1 MDLLIRLK
9 DILPGLVGSLPKP
22 SAGAALGNQ
31 LFFTARD
38 LTNGEELWITD
49 GTIAGTRLVKDITPG
64 AIGSYPS
71 ELTIVGNRLYF
82 QANDGSTGQELW
94 TSDGTTTGTRLV
106 RDLRQGVPQ
115 ETMSSSPTFLRALG
129 SQLLFWADDG
139 VQGRAL
145 WGADDSGQMRLIKNV
160 RPGSSSNEFSSD
172 ILMTVVNTAA
182 GQRFFFSADDGVG
195 GNDLWVS
202 DGTNLGTKVVLDM
215 TSGEN
220 NFSTPTQASG
230 QLFFMLNQQ
239 QLWSSNGTP
248 EGTTIHWGFSGFG
261 NNILNVID
269 DKIFIES
276 VDSGGNKQLW
286 TYNVAVHSA
295 QQLTT
300 FDNNPSELTFESE
313 RATVGKNF
321 FFSAASSSHGTEL
334 WVTDGTTVGT
344 RLVKDIRSGSAGS
357 NPRGF
362 IAARGRLYFWA
373 DDGANG
379 VELWRSDGTTGG
391 TSIVA
396 DLKPG
401 PEGSIAEMG
410 FFDDSSKVVGD
421 KLVFS
426 ANDGTTGPAL
436 WALTLP
442 DPTPPTLAL
451 SALSA
456 SKAEGR
462 AGATPF
468 TFQVGRSGN
477 SSGVANVRWAVAG
490 VGSTAAT
497 ASDFGSST
505 LPSGTVSF
513 AAGQTR
519 QTITVNVAGD
529 LGKETDET
537 FRVTLSGATGA
548 TITTA
553 TANGTILNDDLIGDG
568 NRNRL
573 VGTARAEFID
583 GRANLDTLTG
593 GAAADVF
600 GFRFGESRLSAPDAI
615 TDFAFGTDKIDLF
628 AASGGT
634 LPAPARF
641 SRAANNGSAKTL
653 AALSTAVFTD
663 ANGARSGNQALGG
676 NGAALV
682 RATHAAIA
690 GTYLVINNSVAGR
703 SDSDDLMIKL
713 NGFTGPLP
721 AIGTVGVGTVF
732 V

>member
-1 MDLLIRLK
+1 
-9 DILPGLVGSLPKP
+9 
-22 SAGAALGNQ
+22 
-31 LFFTARD
+31 
-38 LTNGEELWITD
+38 
-49 GTIAGTRLVKDITPG
+49 
-64 AIGSYPS
+64 
-71 ELTIVGNRLYF
+71 
-82 QANDGSTGQELW
+82 
-94 TSDGTTTGTRLV
+94 
-106 RDLRQGVPQ
+106 
-115 ETMSSSPTFLRALG
+115 
-129 SQLLFWADDG
+129 
-139 VQGRAL
+139 
-145 WGADDSGQMRLIKNV
+145 
-160 RPGSSSNEFSSD
+160 
-172 ILMTVVNTAA
+172 MTVVNTAA

-202 DGTNLGTKVVLDM
+202 DGTTLGTKVVLDM
-215 TSGEN
+215 ISGEN

-248 EGTTIHWGFSGFG
+248 EGTTIQWGFSGFG
-261 NNILNVID
+261 NNILDVID

-276 VDSGGNKQLW
+276 VDFGGNKQLW
-286 TYNVAVHSA
+286 AYSNAAKSA

-313 RATVGKNF
+313 RATLGKNF
-321 FFSAASSSHGTEL
+321 FFSAASTSHGTEL

-379 VELWRSDGTTGG
+379 VELWRSDGTAGG

-421 KLVFS
+421 KLLFR
-426 ANDGTTGPAL
+426 ADDGTSGPEL

-442 DPTPPTLAL
+442 DPSPPTLAL

-468 TFQVGRSGN
+468 TFQVTRSGN
-477 SSGVANVRWAVAG
+477 STGLASVRWVVSG
-490 VGSTAAT
+490 GSTTPAS
-497 ASDFGSST
+497 ASDFASSAF
-505 LPSGTVSF
+505 PSGTVSF

-600 GFRFGESRLSAPDAI
+600 GFRFGESRLSTPDAI

-653 AALSTAVFTD
+653 AALSAAVFTD
-663 ANGARSGNQALGG
+663 ANGAQAGKQALAA
-676 NGAALV
+676 NGAVLV

>member
-1 MDLLIRLK
+1 MDLPIRLK
-9 DILPGLVGSLPKP
+9 DILPGLPG
-22 SAGAALGNQ
+22 SAGVVVGNR

-38 LTNGEELWITD
+38 LTNGEELWSTD
-49 GTIAGTRLVKDITPG
+49 GTLAGTLLVKDIHGG
-64 AIGSYPS
+64 ASGSFSS
-71 ELTIVGNRLYF
+71 ELTAVGSSVFF

-94 TSDGTTTGTRLV
+94 TSNGTMAGTRLV
-106 RDLRQGVPQ
+106 PVGLPG
-115 ETMSSSPTFLRALG
+115 SSPAGLRALG
-129 SQLLFWADDG
+129 TQLLFWADDG
-139 VQGRAL
+139 SGRGREL
-145 WGADDSGQMRLIKNV
+145 WAADTSAQVRLIKEIHSG
-160 RPGSSSNEFSSD
+160 PGSGDPGPGDPGSGRWSA
-172 ILMTVVNTAA
+172 VVGPSTN
-182 GQRFFFSADDGVG
+182 QRVFFNANDGLVG
-195 GNDLWVS
+195 G
-202 DGTNLGTKVVLDM
+202 
-215 TSGEN
+215 
-220 NFSTPTQASG
+220 
-230 QLFFMLNQQ
+230 
-239 QLWSSNGTP
+239 
-248 EGTTIHWGFSGFG
+248 
-261 NNILNVID
+261 
-269 DKIFIES
+269 
-276 VDSGGNKQLW
+276 
-286 TYNVAVHSA
+286 
-295 QQLTT
+295 
-300 FDNNPSELTFESE
+300 
-313 RATVGKNF
+313 
-321 FFSAASSSHGTEL
+321 EL
-334 WVTDGTTVGT
+334 WVTDGTTLGTRFVKDLNPGSYDSNVFSPTDVAGQLFFMLNEQQLWSSDGTQAGTNLLWGFSNIGGRIGGVVGSKLFIDDIDLVGNEQLWAFDTTAQSPVLLKTFDPDPNGLTIGRERATLGNQFFFTAHTSALGSELWVSDGTTNGT
-344 RLVKDIRSGSAGS
+344 RLVKDIRLGSAAS

-362 IAARGRLYFWA
+362 TVARGLLYFWA
-373 DDGANG
+373 DDGVNG
-379 VELWRSDGTTGG
+379 VELWRSDGTTAG
-391 TSIVA
+391 TSLVA
-396 DLKPG
+396 NLNPG
-401 PEGSIAEMG
+401 AGNSQAGVMSHSG
-410 FFDDSSKVVGD
+410 KVVGD
-421 KLVFS
+421 KLMFS

-451 SALSA
+451 SALAA
-456 SKAEGR
+456 SKTEGR

-505 LPSGTVSF
+505 LPSGIVSF

-519 QTITVNVAGD
+519 QTITVTVAGD
-529 LGKETDET
+529 LSKEGDET
-537 FRVTLSGATGA
+537 FRVTLSGAAGA

-600 GFRFGESRLSAPDAI
+600 GFRFGESRLSTPDAI

-663 ANGARSGNQALGG
+663 ANGARSGNQALGA

-690 GTYLVINNSVAGR
+690 GTYLVINNSVASR